1 MTLNIVHFS
10 KTPLAGAPIRLVL
23 ALRQHTN
30 YTVNLVDLKDWGIF
44 DRDVVYAED
53 PEYALSLAEKADII
67 HLHDCLDYESEL
79 FELIN
84 FKKLRQ
90 QGKMFIRQFHSPR
103 LAIAKGL
110 GITESELLASS
121 IPSMVIAQYHERYFP
136 NSRVIPNIIP
146 QNSNLYLPQVSNSTP
161 AICYSSTRPFS
172 AWDGSE
178 DYVKRWATKGT
189 PETVKIIQQVAL
201 ETNCKVKFLT
211 GKTQAEVMKAKQQ
224 ATIVVDELVTGS
236 YHLSGL
242 EGLSVGKPVIA
253 YLDSR
258 TIYTLQ
264 EISGSTTCP
273 FINVRLE
280 DAHGILV
287 HLLNNLDEA
296 QHIGKASRQWI
307 EKYWSDKL
315 LVRHF
320 VDVYEKL
327 MEDPSQITRQDSLC
341 IDDKVTYF
349 QVVTL
354 PDLVYYSRANCFRV
368 KPSYIQRV
376 KQQIKSYLG
385 RLRQWCIKYFPPSL
399 VKLIRK
405 IFQIKRQVSLY

>member
-1 MTLNIVHFS
+1 MTLKIVHFS
-10 KTPLAGAPIRLVL
+10 RTPLAGAPIRLVQ

-30 YTVNLVDLKDWGIF
+30 YTVNLVDLKNWGIF
-44 DRDVVYAED
+44 DRDIVYAED
-53 PEYALSLAEKADII
+53 PEYALSLAEQADII
-67 HLHDCLDYESEL
+67 HLHDCLDYDSKS
-79 FELIN
+79 FDPID
-84 FKKLRQ
+84 FRKLHQ
-90 QGKMFIRQFHSPR
+90 QGKIFIRQFHSPR

-121 IPSMVIAQYHERYFP
+121 IPSIVIAQYPERYFP
-136 NSRVIPNIIP
+136 NSIVIPNIIP
-146 QNSNLYLPQVSNSTP
+146 QNSNLYLPQISNSTP
-161 AICYSSTRPFS
+161 AICYSPTKPFS

-201 ETNCKVKFLT
+201 ETNCKVQFLT

-296 QHIGKASRQWI
+296 QQIGKASRQWI

-327 MEDPSQITRQDSLC
+327 MEDPSQITRQDSLR

-349 QVVTL
+349 QAVTL
-354 PDLVYYSRANCFRV
+354 PDLVYSSRANCFRV

-376 KQQIKSYLG
+376 KQQIKSYLS
-385 RLRQWCIKYFPPSL
+385 RLRQWCIKSFPPSL
-399 VKLIRK
+399 VQLIRK